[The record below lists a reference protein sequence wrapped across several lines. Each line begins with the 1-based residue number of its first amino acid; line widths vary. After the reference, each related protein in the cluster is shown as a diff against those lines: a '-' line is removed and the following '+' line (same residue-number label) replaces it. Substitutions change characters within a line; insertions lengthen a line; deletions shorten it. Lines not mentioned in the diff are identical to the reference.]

1 VRARSTFYLCRL
13 VLIAVCVSGLTDT
26 AQAASITIVAIGA
39 SNTVGRGGTSYPAE
53 LEAMLK
59 ARGYDAQVINAG
71 VNGDT
76 TAGMASRLGS
86 VVPPGTRLVLINP
99 ANLNDN
105 KAGIR
110 GQQGA
115 YVSQMRRELS
125 VRGIKSVVMPAL
137 SSLTGGG
144 NRSDAEHF
152 DAAGYHKIAASIL
165 PQVVAALGKPH

>member
-1 VRARSTFYLCRL
+1 MSARSTFYVCLS
-13 VLIAVCVSGLTDT
+13 VLIAVCLSGLTET
-26 AQAASITIVAIGA
+26 AQGASITIVAIGA

-59 ARGYDAQVINAG
+59 ARGYDAQVVNAG

-125 VRGIKSVVMPAL
+125 ARGIKSIVMPAL
-137 SSLTGGG
+137 AGLTGGG